1 MSKNVLLI
9 LLNHR
14 KDCATTVQKL
24 LTTWGCLIKTRL
36 GLHEGVLENCS
47 ETGFMFLELVGENN
61 KHEELT
67 RKINLI
73 SGVTAKLVTL
83 NIDE

>member
-1 MSKNVLLI
+1 MTKTVLLI

-14 KDCATTVQKL
+14 KDCAVTVQKL
-24 LTTWGCLIKTRL
+24 LTTWGCVIKTRL
-36 GLHEGVLENCS
+36 GLHEGVLQDCS
-47 ETGFMFLELVGENN
+47 ETGFMFLELVGENS

-67 RKINLI
+67 RKMSLI